1 MSNDE
6 NGVTGQARDG
16 ESRGEGSSGGNPETA
31 LLVVD
36 VQVDFCEG
44 GSLAVPGGAA
54 VARRLSEHLDARH
67 DEYALVVATRD
78 HHVNPGSHFS
88 QTPDYVDT
96 WPPHC
101 VAGTKGAEL
110 HPELDREWIDVVV
123 DKGAHEA
130 AYSGF
135 EGRAPDGRT
144 LAEVLAGAGVGSVA
158 VAGIATDYCVK
169 ATALSALEEGL
180 QVRVLADLCAA
191 VSEDTGAEALAELE
205 EAGAVLVHSGDGAT
219 TSPVGRASPR

>member
-1 MSNDE
+1 MTSDE
-6 NGVTGQARDG
+6 SGSIEQPRDD
-16 ESRGEGSSGGNPETA
+16 EITDNRSSAPGRDTA
-31 LLVVD
+31 LVIVD

-44 GSLAVPGGAA
+44 GSLAVPGGAG

-67 DEYALVVATRD
+67 DQYALVVATRD
-78 HHVNPGSHFS
+78 HHVDPGSHFS
-88 QTPDYVDT
+88 DAPDYVDT

-101 VAGTKGAEL
+101 VAGTRGAEL
-110 HPELDREWIDVVV
+110 HPELDRRWIDVVV

-144 LAEVLAGAGVGSVA
+144 LAEVLADGGVGTVE

-169 ATALSALEEGL
+169 ATALDAIRLGFGVTLLASAAAPVNLEPGDGE
-180 QVRVLADLCAA
+180 R
-191 VSEDTGAEALAELE
+191 ALAEVA
-205 EAGAVLVHSGDGAT
+205 EAGAVIA
-219 TSPVGRASPR
+219 